1 MRLSDDDLLN
11 AIIWGLIASI
21 FLGAGLGVLVFI
33 MVYTLS

>member
-1 MRLSDDDLLN
+1 MRISDDDLLN
-11 AIIWGLIASI
+11 AIIWGLITSI